1 MISRRRIRPI
11 IKKEF
16 RQIFR
21 DKRSLG
27 VLLFIPAFM
36 LIMFGYALNYDVRH
50 VPLAVFDQDG
60 STMSREFMQ
69 QFIHSEYFDFA
80 RSIRSERQIDSVIP
94 AGVAHVVLVIPPK
107 FSDDLLA
114 NRSVSVQVLVDGANA
129 TTAATAAGYLAVM
142 TQNYSTNLSIKA
154 LQRAG
159 IGKPVLPIDYR
170 PRVWFNPE
178 LASAKFMVPGLIGFI
193 LMMST
198 VVSTSLSIVRE
209 KERGQMEQISVSPIH
224 PLELLIGKMAPY
236 VVISLFGATLILLTG
251 YILFDVV
258 VKGSLFLLF
267 IETSIFTLCGLG
279 LGMWVSTI
287 SKKQD
292 EAFQLAT
299 LVSFLPTFLLSGFTF
314 PIANMPKV
322 IQWITVI
329 NPSRYFL
336 FILRSIILK
345 GVGLNILWEPTLFM
359 LLFAIFIM
367 AVSWNKMRKSVFRS

>member
-1 MISRRRIRPI
+1 MISSRRISPI

-16 RQIFR
+16 RQILR

-60 STMSREFMQ
+60 STMSREFTQ

-80 RSIRSERQIDSVIP
+80 RSVVSERQIDSVISGG
-94 AGVAHVVLVIPPK
+94 AARVVLVIPPK
-107 FSDDLLA
+107 FSQDFLA
-114 NRSVSVQVLVDGANA
+114 NRSVEVQVLVDGANA
-129 TTAATAAGYLAVM
+129 TTAATAAGYLAAM
-142 TQNYSTNLSIKA
+142 TQDYSTSISIKA
-154 LQRAG
+154 MQRAG
-159 IGKPVLPIDYR
+159 FGKPVLPIDYR

-178 LASAKFMVPGLIGFI
+178 LESAKFMVPGLIGFI

-209 KERGQMEQISVSPIH
+209 RERGQLEQISVSPIH
-224 PLELLIGKMAPY
+224 PLELLVGKTAPY
-236 VVISLFGATLILLTG
+236 IIISLFGATLILLTG
-251 YILFDVV
+251 YVLFDVV

-267 IETSIFTLCGLG
+267 VETSIFTLCGLG

-299 LVSFLPTFLLSGFTF
+299 LVSFLPTFMLSGFAF
-314 PIANMPKV
+314 PIANMPQV
-322 IQWITVI
+322 IQWITYV

-336 FILRSIILK
+336 FILRSVILK
-345 GVGLNILWEPTLFM
+345 GVGLNVLWPQTLFM
-359 LLFAIFIM
+359 LIFAIGIM
-367 AVSWNKMRKSVFRS
+367 AVSWNRMSKSVFRS